1 LPVSRTPF
9 YDGEVYKV
17 VQFNASIDRFEYFK
31 KRGYEFKVSVFSVAK
46 IREDRSYKFTK
57 VNKGQL
63 FYIEDGNYENEQY
76 QIITENLRK
85 DLKLNRNTPEITL
98 LKLNYD
104 VSSSLYGSESLD
116 DNSWIPA
123 TVEISFDWTG
133 SESFV
138 KSNKK
143 VTDWLTNLKN
153 QIK

>member
-1 LPVSRTPF
+1 MLILHETS
-9 YDGEVYKV
+9 
-17 VQFNASIDRFEYFK
+17 YF
-31 KRGYEFKVSVFSVAK
+31 SQPCC
-46 IREDRSYKFTK
+46 K

-76 QIITENLRK
+76 ETITENLRK
-85 DLKLNRNTPEITL
+85 DLKLNKKTPEITL

-104 VSSSLYGSESLD
+104 VSSSLYNNSLD
-116 DNSWIPA
+116 ENWIPA

-138 KSNKK
+138 RANQK

-153 QIK
+153 QLK